1 MRVTG
6 TRRTLLAVSAGGAL
20 LVAGTGLIA
29 VLEGVVGVDDASA
42 SYLLPVLAMAALFG
56 FAAAIATSFGAF
68 LLYDFFFVEPRFTLT
83 ISDAGE
89 FLNLVLLVVV
99 GAIVGLLA
107 SALRSRAEVAQARER
122 EARSLFRV
130 SRALATRHET
140 KEVLQRDV
148 RENLD
153 YATDLG
159 AEVIWVEAADVPT
172 GLAELVGR
180 RDATH
185 LFVPHKA
192 SSGFAGFRRRPLA
205 DELME
210 RLGDAELHVVGPA
223 SPPNR

>member
-1 MRVTG
+1 MDMRLTG

-56 FAAAIATSFGAF
+56 VAAGIATSFGAF

-107 SALRSRAEVAQARER
+107 SALRSRAEVARLVSERPDRCSGSAARWPR
-122 EARSLFRV
+122 AMRPRRSCSGTSARTST
-130 SRALATRHET
+130 TRPIS
-140 KEVLQRDV
+140 
-148 RENLD
+148 
-153 YATDLG
+153 A
-159 AEVIWVEAADVPT
+159 
-172 GLAELVGR
+172 R
-180 RDATH
+180 R
-185 LFVPHKA
+185 
-192 SSGFAGFRRRPLA
+192 
-205 DELME
+205 
-210 RLGDAELHVVGPA
+210 
-223 SPPNR
+223 